1 MDTRRRSG
9 ERLLA
14 ALFDR
19 VWHDSG
25 TIVAVKPREAF
36 LPYFQTADELAR
48 PGQRTVVKS
57 GSDGTRTRDPP
68 A

>member
-48 PGQRTVVKS
+48 PGQKNRGQK
-57 GSDGTRTRDPP
+57 RERRDSNPRPP